1 MLRTGIDLTKMFGRV
16 RIVEK
21 DAHFRVREVRVG
33 EDLKVR
39 RMGIASSRPGQW
51 EFVQHG
57 EDFTIQLVGVGEHFT
72 IRFVELNEGLAYQH
86 VIHTEPPVEMPTTEA
101 EAST

>member
-1 MLRTGIDLTKMFGRV
+1 MLRMGIDLTRMFGRV

-39 RMGIASSRPGQW
+39 RMGIAACRPGQW

-57 EDFTIQLVGVGEHFT
+57 EDFTVQLVGVGEHFT
-72 IRFVELNEGLAYQH
+72 IRYVELNEGLAFQH
-86 VIHTEPPVEMPTTEA
+86 VLHAEAEVEPPP